1 MVEEERQSELA
12 EFLRSRRARVSPADL
27 ELPTAGRRRASGLR
41 REEVAWLAGI
51 SADYYARLEQA
62 RVARP
67 SAAILASLARV
78 LGLSDDERSYLFR
91 IGGISGQLPVAMC
104 REVAPGILRLLMR
117 LTNIPAHVLD
127 ATYEVLV
134 SNPLGQAVMFG
145 AFSTPP
151 AQPNGLRAIFL
162 NPNPRL
168 HPADWEEVARATV
181 ADLRVTA
188 ARYPDDPGVHAL
200 VDELLAASPKFAHLW
215 SEHEVAVRASGHYRI
230 LHPDVGL
237 LDLDYE
243 MVHLHDRDQRLMLYS
258 AESGSPS
265 FERLLELD
273 RKVRDRTADNIS
285 KATA

>member
-1 MVEEERQSELA
+1 MVEEERRRELA
-12 EFLRSRRARVSPADL
+12 EFLRSRRARLSPADVQ
-27 ELPTAGRRRASGLR
+27 LPAAGRRRAAGLR

-67 SAAILASLARV
+67 SATILAALART
-78 LGLSDDERSYLFR
+78 LDLSDDERAYLFR
-91 IGGISGQLPVAMC
+91 IVGISGSPPATLC
-104 REVAPGILRLLMR
+104 REVAPGILRLLQR

-127 ATYEVLV
+127 ATYEVLA

-145 AFSTPP
+145 AFAAPP
-151 AQPNGLRAIFL
+151 AERNGVRAIFTSR
-162 NPNPRL
+162 NPRV

-181 ADLRVTA
+181 ADLRATA

-200 VDELLAASPKFAHLW
+200 VDELLATSPEFARFW
-215 SEHEVAVRASGHYRI
+215 SDHEVAVRESGHYRI

-243 MVHLHDRDQRLMLYS
+243 MLHLHDRDQRLMLYS
-258 AESGSPS
+258 AEPGSPS
-265 FERLLELD
+265 FERLMDLE
-273 RKVRDRTADNIS
+273 RKLRAEAVRV
-285 KATA
+285 